1 MGAMKRLAL
10 FLTLLLG
17 LALAEAPLANPFDPL
32 FWKKATPKDVQT
44 LFNDLAEGEKAAI
57 PELVKRTD
65 RFGRAALHYAAALSP
80 DPEVVATLIDLGADV
95 NQPDLLKFTPLHYA
109 AAFNENPAVSAVLIE
124 KGADLGARDLEGRTP
139 LHTAAMNQKNP
150 EVVKLLLKKGADKK
164 ATDAYGKT
172 PYDYAQENPALQPV
186 LDLLKP

>member
-10 FLTLLLG
+10 LLTLLLG
-17 LALAEAPLANPFDPL
+17 LALAEAPIANPFDPF

-44 LFNDLAEGEKAAI
+44 LFNDLAEGEEAAI

-80 DPEVVATLIDLGADV
+80 NPKVIETLIELGADV

-150 EVVKLLLKKGADKK
+150 KVIKLLLEKGADKK

-172 PYDYAQENPALQPV
+172 PYDYARENPALKPV